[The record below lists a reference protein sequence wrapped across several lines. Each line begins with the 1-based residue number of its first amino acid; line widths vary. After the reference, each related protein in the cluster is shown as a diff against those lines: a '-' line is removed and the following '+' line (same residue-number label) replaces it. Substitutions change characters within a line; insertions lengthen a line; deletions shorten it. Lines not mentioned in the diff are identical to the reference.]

1 MILID
6 ANLLVYAVNRDAFH
20 HEAACDWL
28 QETLGG
34 TVQVGLPWVC
44 ILAFL
49 RITTHPGIFPAPL
62 RPDQALGYIDSW
74 LAQPFVEAVAPGERH
89 WPVLKNL
96 LQMTGSAGNLTSD
109 AHVAAL
115 AIEQGATVF
124 SADHDFKRFP
134 GVHHV
139 NPLEPADNRGPSH

>member
-20 HEAACDWL
+20 HNASRTWL
-28 QETLGG
+28 EETLGG
-34 TVQVGLPWVC
+34 TVHVGLPWVC

-49 RITTHPGIFPAPL
+49 RVTTHPSIFAAPL
-62 RPDQALGYIDSW
+62 RPDQALGHVESW
-74 LAQPFVEAVAPGERH
+74 LAQPFVEAVAPGKRH
-89 WPVLKNL
+89 WPVLRNL
-96 LQMTGSAGNLTSD
+96 LRVTGSAGNLTTD
-109 AHVAAL
+109 AHIAAL
-115 AIEQGATVF
+115 AIEHGATIF

-139 NPLEPADNRGPSH
+139 NPLEPVGRGEPVH